1 MTKIRGQLGTSFMT
15 FTQLQQC
22 KNQPYAILIKFEV
35 HLKYNKLNKTLSSS
49 FLLIYVD
56 KYVDRILKF

>member
-1 MTKIRGQLGTSFMT
+1 MT